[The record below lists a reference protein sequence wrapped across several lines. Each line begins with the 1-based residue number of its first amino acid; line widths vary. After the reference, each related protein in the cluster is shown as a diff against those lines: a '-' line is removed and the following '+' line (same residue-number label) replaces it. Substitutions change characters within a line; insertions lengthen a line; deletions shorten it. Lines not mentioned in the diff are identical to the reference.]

1 MREKTVLRHI
11 IWLLSHIAHKTAL
24 DKAIFVADNILTQ
37 LYVWAE
43 RHFGGCGHP
52 VASALR
58 DLAYQFNMPIHIGS
72 QVWIG
77 AGSVVTYDI
86 PANSIAAGNPCR
98 VMREISERDYEY
110 YCHDR
115 KIEAEELKILICNQ
129 EG

>member
-1 MREKTVLRHI
+1 MFGPNVTL
-11 IWLLSHIAHKTAL
+11 A
-24 DKAIFVADNILTQ
+24 VA
-37 LYVWAE
+37 
-43 RHFGGCGHP
+43 P
-52 VASALR
+52 ALR

-72 QVWIG
+72 HVWIG
-77 AGSVVTYDI
+77 AGSVVTCDI

-115 KIEAEELKILICNQ
+115 KIEAEELKILMCNQ

>member
-1 MREKTVLRHI
+1 MFGPNVTL
-11 IWLLSHIAHKTAL
+11 A
-24 DKAIFVADNILTQ
+24 VA
-37 LYVWAE
+37 
-43 RHFGGCGHP
+43 GHP

-72 QVWIG
+72 HVWIG
-77 AGSVVTYDI
+77 AGSVVTCDI

-98 VMREISERDYEY
+98 VMREISGRDYEY

-115 KIEAEELKILICNQ
+115 KIEAEEPKILMCNQ